1 MAKIDFKALKNKA
14 QKDINLAKD
23 LKELDE
29 IFRKYL
35 GEKGELRQ
43 ILHSLKDLPQLK
55 RKETGKL
62 ANQIKKEIEE
72 TLKKK
77 KSNIQN
83 LISNIQKQEWVDIT
97 IPGKK
102 LVLGHLHPLTQVK
115 KEVEE
120 IFQSMGFSVV
130 EGPEIENE
138 WYNFDALNIPKDHP
152 ARDVWDTFWLQSNQ
166 KIPNPKSQIFTPY
179 RPALLKK
186 GGAGAGRNPKI
197 QKLLLRT
204 HTSPMQIRYM
214 EKNQPPLR
222 IIVPGSVFRHEATDT
237 RHEFQLYQVEGL
249 MVDKEISVAN
259 LKAILAEFFKRFFG
273 KNTAFRLDPDFF
285 PFTEPSFNVSVTCV
299 ICEGKGCNLCKK
311 TGWLEMA
318 GAGMVHPNVFKNS
331 GLNLNPPA
339 GEWRG
344 WAFGFGLERL
354 AMMKYK
360 IDDVRLFR
368 SGDLRFLNQ
377 F

>member
-1 MAKIDFKALKNKA
+1 
-14 QKDINLAKD
+14 
-23 LKELDE
+23 
-29 IFRKYL
+29 
-35 GEKGELRQ
+35 
-43 ILHSLKDLPQLK
+43 
-55 RKETGKL
+55 
-62 ANQIKKEIEE
+62 
-72 TLKKK
+72 
-77 KSNIQN
+77 
-83 LISNIQKQEWVDIT
+83 
-97 IPGKK
+97 
-102 LVLGHLHPLTQVK
+102 
-115 KEVEE
+115 
-120 IFQSMGFSVV
+120 
-130 EGPEIENE
+130 
-138 WYNFDALNIPKDHP
+138 
-152 ARDVWDTFWLQSNQ
+152 
-166 KIPNPKSQIFTPY
+166 
-179 RPALLKK
+179 
-186 GGAGAGRNPKI
+186 
-197 QKLLLRT
+197 
-204 HTSPMQIRYM
+204 
-214 EKNQPPLR
+214 
-222 IIVPGSVFRHEATDT
+222 
-237 RHEFQLYQVEGL
+237 

>member
-35 GEKGELRQ
+35 GEKGELHQ

-72 TLKKK
+72 TLKKRK
-77 KSNIQN
+77 FNIQN

-102 LVLGHLHPLTQVK
+102 PVLGHLHPLTQVK

-152 ARDVWDTFWLQSNQ
+152 ARDMWDTFWLRQNEIKKRASIYGSEGEEENKLLFDQQ
-166 KIPNPKSQIFTPY
+166 KS
-179 RPALLKK
+179 
-186 GGAGAGRNPKI
+186 KI
-197 QKLLLRT
+197 KNNRLLLRT
-204 HTSPMQIRYM
+204 HTSPVQIHYM

-237 RHEFQLYQVEGL
+237 RHEFQLYQIEGL

-299 ICEGKGCNLCKK
+299 ICGGKGCNLCKK

>member
-1 MAKIDFKALKNKA
+1 MVRIEFRNIKNQAKKEIKEAKNW
-14 QKDINLAKD
+14 
-23 LKELDE
+23 KELDE

-35 GEKGELRQ
+35 GGKGQ
-43 ILHSLKDLPQLK
+43 ITEIIKSLKKIPKSRRTKIGKKANELK
-55 RKETGKL
+55 EFLEKSIEKRTEEIKKKIEKETAKR
-62 ANQIKKEIEE
+62 
-72 TLKKK
+72 
-77 KSNIQN
+77 
-83 LISNIQKQEWVDIT
+83 EWVDVT
-97 IPGKK
+97 APGKK
-102 LVLGHLHPLTQVK
+102 PISGHLHPLTQVRR
-115 KEVEE
+115 EIEE
-120 IFQSMGFSVV
+120 IFQSMGFSIV

-152 ARDVWDTFWLQSNQ
+152 ARDVWDTFWLKKPESSKFKVQS
-166 KIPNPKSQIFTPY
+166 S
-179 RPALLKK
+179 R
-186 GGAGAGRNPKI
+186 
-197 QKLLLRT
+197 LLLRT
-204 HTSPMQIRYM
+204 HTSPVQIRFM

-222 IIVPGSVFRHEATDT
+222 IIVPGSVFRHEATDA
-237 RHEFQLYQVEGL
+237 RHEFQLYQIEGL
-249 MVDKEISVAN
+249 MVDKEISVAH

-273 KNTAFRLDPDFF
+273 KNTDFRLDPDFF

-299 ICEGKGCNLCKK
+299 ICGGKGCNLCKN

-331 GLNLNPPA
+331 GLDPKD
-339 GEWRG
+339 WQG

-360 IDDVRLFR
+360 IDDIRLFR

>member
-1 MAKIDFKALKNKA
+1 MLK
-14 QKDINLAKD
+14 INLKILKKEAKKEIEGAKN

-72 TLKKK
+72 ILKKK

-102 LVLGHLHPLTQVK
+102 PVLGHLHPLTQVK

-152 ARDVWDTFWLQSNQ
+152 ARDMWDTLWL
-166 KIPNPKSQIFTPY
+166 KD
-179 RPALLKK
+179 K
-186 GGAGAGRNPKI
+186 GA
-197 QKLLLRT
+197 KLLLRT
-204 HTSPMQIRYM
+204 HTSPVQIHYM

>member
-72 TLKKK
+72 ILKKK

-102 LVLGHLHPLTQVK
+102 PVLGHLHPLTQVK

-120 IFQSMGFSVV
+120 IFQSMGFSVI
-130 EGPEIENE
+130 EGPEVENE

-152 ARDVWDTFWLQSNQ
+152 ARDMWDTLYL
-166 KIPNPKSQIFTPY
+166 KNP
-179 RPALLKK
+179 
-186 GGAGAGRNPKI
+186 
-197 QKLLLRT
+197 KLLLRT
-204 HTSPMQIRYM
+204 HTSPVQIRFM

-222 IIVPGSVFRHEATDT
+222 IIVPGRVFRHEATDAS
-237 RHEFQLYQVEGL
+237 HEINFYHVEGL
-249 MVDKEISVAN
+249 MVDKKGKVNAAN
-259 LKAILAEFFKRFFG
+259 FKAIIEEFFSRFFR
-273 KNTAFRLDPDFF
+273 KRVEIRLRPSYF
-285 PFTEPSFNVSVTCV
+285 PFTEPSFEIDVSCP
-299 ICEGKGCNLCKK
+299 ICNGRGCPACKNS
-311 TGWLEMA
+311 GWVETL
-318 GAGMVHPNVFKNS
+318 GAGMVHPNVIKNS
-331 GLNLNPPA
+331 GLDQKIWQ
-339 GEWRG
+339 GF
-344 WAFGFGLERL
+344 AFGIGMDRL

-360 IDDVRLFR
+360 INDIRLFY
-368 SGDLRFLNQ
+368 SGDLRFLQQ